1 MQPIIE
7 RAVAEVLEAAVAGL
21 RQEVAARVAAAVGA
35 AGSNGASS
43 STAMLS
49 AAATQI
55 QEAASQAEILRQL
68 LEGCS
73 QFAGRVALF
82 VSKAGAIAGWQGTGF
97 ENNDEIKTASVSTAR
112 GLSAEAMNGRV
123 PAAGKATD
131 FDPGFLSLVKA
142 PAEDRC
148 LVLPLVV
155 KERVAALIY
164 ADAGTE
170 ANGSFDAS
178 ALSILTRFAAL
189 WLETGAARRSE
200 PMAAAATAAAEPEPA
215 PEPVPP
221 AASAAV
227 AHATAAATIPETP
240 ASEDAELHKKAK
252 RFAKLLVEEIMLYNQ
267 AKVTQGKK
275 NQDLYTRLREDIEKS
290 RATYD
295 KRYGESP
302 AASANYFNQ
311 ELIRIL
317 ADNDVSLMGDGFP
330 R

>member
-7 RAVAEVLEAAVAGL
+7 RAVAEVLDAALPGL
-21 RQEVAARVAAAVGA
+21 RQEVAARVAAVVGA

-43 STAMLS
+43 STAILS

-55 QEAASQAEILRQL
+55 QEAGSQADILRYL

-73 QFAGRVALF
+73 RFAGRVALF
-82 VSKAGAIAGWQGTGF
+82 VSKAGSITGWQGTGF
-97 ENNDEIKTASVSTAR
+97 ESNDEIKTASVSTAR
-112 GLSAEAMNGRV
+112 GLSAEAMNGRA
-123 PAAGKATD
+123 PAAGKASD
-131 FDPGFLSLVKA
+131 FDAAFLTLVKA

-155 KERVAALIY
+155 KDKVAALIY
-164 ADAGTE
+164 ADGGRE

-178 ALSILTRFAAL
+178 ALSVLTRFAAL
-189 WLETGAARRSE
+189 WLETGAIRKSE
-200 PMAAAATAAAEPEPA
+200 PAAVAITA
-215 PEPVPP
+215 PEPQRKPEPP
-221 AASAAV
+221 SVAAPVAIAQAKAV
-227 AHATAAATIPETP
+227 ATIPEAP
-240 ASEDAELHKKAK
+240 ASEEAELHKKAK

-267 AKVTQGKK
+267 AKVAQGKK
-275 NQDLYTRLREDIEKS
+275 NQDLYARLREDIEKS
-290 RATYD
+290 RATYE

>member
-7 RAVAEVLEAAVAGL
+7 RAVAEVLDAALPGL

-35 AGSNGASS
+35 AGSNGVAS

-55 QEAASQAEILRQL
+55 QEAGSQAEILRHL
-68 LEGCS
+68 LQGCS

-82 VSKAGAIAGWQGTGF
+82 VSKAGSISGWQGTGF
-97 ENNDEIKTASVSTAR
+97 DNNDEIKNASVSTAR
-112 GLSAEAMNGRV
+112 GLCADAMNGQV

-131 FDPGFLSLVKA
+131 FDSGFLSLVKA

-155 KERVAALIY
+155 KDRVAALIY
-164 ADAGTE
+164 ADAGTQ
-170 ANGSFDAS
+170 ATGSLDAS
-178 ALSILTRFAAL
+178 ALSVLTRFAAL
-189 WLETGAARRSE
+189 WLETGATRKSE
-200 PMAAAATAAAEPEPA
+200 PMAAAATAPETERVAAAA
-215 PEPVPP
+215 P
-221 AASAAV
+221 SAV
-227 AHATAAATIPETP
+227 AHATAPATIAETP

-267 AKVTQGKK
+267 AKVAQGKK